1 MPDLQKWPPGTSDAI
16 GQAGEFL
23 VWAALITQSGGGLHI
38 FLPAHDRGIDGLVH
52 RLHDRAY
59 LALQVSEVL
68 PSIADTSGPYYEL
81 HFRPDGSS
89 EPSRLD
95 VYRIKLENLATEVA
109 NLL

>member
-1 MPDLQKWPPGTSDAI
+1 M
-16 GQAGEFL
+16 
-23 VWAALITQSGGGLHI
+23 AAWNVRRHRSGGRVPRLGRADHSVRRRPPYLSA
-38 FLPAHDRGIDGLVH
+38 AHDRGIDGLVH

-59 LALQVSEVL
+59 LALQVSEVS
-68 PSIADTSGPYYEL
+68 PSIAGTSGPYYEL

>member
-1 MPDLQKWPPGTSDAI
+1 
-16 GQAGEFL
+16 
-23 VWAALITQSGGGLHI
+23 
-38 FLPAHDRGIDGLVH
+38 
-52 RLHDRAY
+52 
-59 LALQVSEVL
+59 VSEVL

-109 NLL
+109 NRL